1 MRGQQDE
8 FVVQQTH
15 TLEELRRIAVDMAR
29 SPESG
34 LDDESR
40 KSLRELSA
48 WLLNRTQRFQVLNKN
63 KTKVSVSR
71 LRLFILQLEKVLEQ
85 FRHLDGRKSESE
97 IREGLAHLLNGQQQR
112 DLYDDMIA
120 CLRELST
127 LSIER
132 GQGQQAALYNDMA
145 QRLELRLESGHIE
158 LNNREQRAKD
168 QALYAEFQ
176 QKLDSLKL

>member
-15 TLEELRRIAVDMAR
+15 TLEELRRGAVDMAR
-29 SPESG
+29 SPDNG
-34 LDDESR
+34 LDEDSR
-40 KSLRELSA
+40 KALRDLSA
-48 WLLNRTQRFQVLNKN
+48 WLLDRTQRFQILNKN

-71 LRLFILQLEKVLEQ
+71 LRLFILQLEKLLEQ
-85 FRHLDGRKSESE
+85 LRRLDGRQSESE
-97 IREGLAHLLNGQQQR
+97 IRDNLAQLLNGQQQR

-158 LNNREQRAKD
+158 LTNRDQRAKD
-168 QALYAEFQ
+168 QALYADFQ
-176 QKLDSLKL
+176 QKLELLKQ